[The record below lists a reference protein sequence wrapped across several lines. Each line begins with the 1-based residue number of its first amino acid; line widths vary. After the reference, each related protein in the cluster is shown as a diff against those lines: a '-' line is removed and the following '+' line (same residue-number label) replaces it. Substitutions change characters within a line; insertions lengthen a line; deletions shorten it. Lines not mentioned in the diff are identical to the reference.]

1 MSDATSIG
9 LCAKIAR
16 LALELG
22 WNQQTLARQA
32 KLHRLTVAHI
42 CGDHPQRLHNATVQA
57 CAQAFGIG
65 PHELRT
71 EPIERLLPKVR
82 PPRTLAEQRRRLFEQ
97 AMQPEVRHWLEQN
110 PERAAAL
117 VADEL
122 DELMSLQGVGGPLT
136 AFGVAESLS
145 ESSGGGGLC
154 RKSSP
159 SPGLNTSTCSNRSS
173 ICCSKRCNLIE
184 TASSSGAAKEAALGD
199 QRKCL
204 HEGNLRLTKCPAN
217 ESRRVDGKA
226 SFFSCGRLSIAQPAF
241 NSH

>member
-1 MSDATSIG
+1 MGDATSIG

-32 KLHRLTVAHI
+32 KLHRLTVAYI
-42 CGDHPQRLHNATVQA
+42 CGDRPQRLHNATVQA

-82 PPRTLAEQRRRLFEQ
+82 PPRTVAEQRRRMFEQ

-122 DELMSLQGVGGPLT
+122 DELISLQGVGGPLT
-136 AFGVAESLS
+136 AFGVAEFVERIERRRRLVQKVVAVAGTEYVDLL
-145 ESSGGGGLC
+145 ESVVDLLFEKVQPYRD
-154 RKSSP
+154 RK
-159 SPGLNTSTCSNRSS
+159 
-173 ICCSKRCNLIE
+173 
-184 TASSSGAAKEAALGD
+184 
-199 QRKCL
+199 
-204 HEGNLRLTKCPAN
+204 
-217 ESRRVDGKA
+217 
-226 SFFSCGRLSIAQPAF
+226 
-241 NSH
+241 